1 MNVPKLRF
9 GEFADE
15 WDIKLIN
22 DITSKVGSGST
33 PSGGASVYVDK
44 GVLFI
49 RSQNINNDQ
58 LIFDDATYISQSIH
72 DKMKGST
79 VQANDVLLNITGASI
94 GRSCVV
100 PESFIEGN
108 VNQHVSIIRFLDG
121 YVPRFYQKYLS
132 SERGQRHISSLQVGG
147 GREGLNF
154 QAIRKIAIPCPDTN
168 EQQKIAD
175 FLSAVDDK
183 ITALTAQ
190 KTALTQ
196 YKQGMMQRIFSQTL
210 RFKDDNGADYPEWDR
225 TSLSQLGTTYGGLT
239 GKTKEDFGIGKPFIT
254 YKQVFDDSKIDISR
268 FEHVQIS
275 KDETQNRVKRG
286 DIIFT
291 TSSETANEIAFSSVL
306 LDEFDELY
314 LNSFCF
320 GYRPNSLETFL
331 PEYARYL
338 FRSEFLRKEII
349 MLAQGSTRYNIS
361 KNQLMKLHIPLPSMP
376 EQTKIAQFLT
386 ECDNKINAVDAQ
398 ILSAQQ
404 WKQGLLQQMFV

>member
-9 GEFADE
+9 GEFKSP
-15 WDIKLIN
+15 WKFIKLGQLGNTIAGLTYSPK
-22 DITSKVGSGST
+22 DIRDSGLLVLRS
-33 PSGGASVYVDK
+33 SNVQNGQIDLGDCVYVDPDVK
-44 GVLFI
+44 GSKISQENDILICVRNGSTSLIGKNALIPAGIPHCTHGAFMTVFRAEQPKFIHQLFQTKNYKTQVSADLGARI
-49 RSQNINNDQ
+49 NSINNSQ
-58 LIFDDATYISQSIH
+58 LVKYQFA
-72 DKMKGST
+72 
-79 VQANDVLLNITGASI
+79 
-94 GRSCVV
+94 V
-100 PESFIEGN
+100 PPTE
-108 VNQHVSIIRFLDG
+108 
-121 YVPRFYQKYLS
+121 Y
-132 SERGQRHISSLQVGG
+132 
-147 GREGLNF
+147 
-154 QAIRKIAIPCPDTN
+154 

-196 YKQGMMQRIFSQTL
+196 YKQSMMQRIFSQTL

-376 EQTKIAQFLT
+376 EQTKIARFLT
-386 ECDNKINAVDAQ
+386 ECDDKINAVDAQ
-398 ILSAQQ
+398 IQSAQQ

>member
-9 GEFADE
+9 GEFATE
-15 WDIKLIN
+15 ERQRSTLGNLTKWSSGGTPSKENPNFWEGDIPWISASTMRGLYYS
-22 DITSKVGSGST
+22 DSEVRITSEGLKNGSKLAEKGDLLLLVRGSMLFNKIPVGIAECDLAFNQDVKSLKPNPELNASYLLQWFQASEHKLLSMVVGT
-33 PSGGASVYVDK
+33 GIGAGKLETSDV
-44 GVLFI
+44 
-49 RSQNINNDQ
+49 
-58 LIFDDATYISQSIH
+58 QSI
-72 DKMKGST
+72 DF
-79 VQANDVLLNITGASI
+79 LLPS
-94 GRSCVV
+94 
-100 PESFIEGN
+100 
-108 VNQHVSIIRFLDG
+108 
-121 YVPRFYQKYLS
+121 K
-132 SERGQRHISSLQVGG
+132 
-147 GREGLNF
+147 
-154 QAIRKIAIPCPDTN
+154 K

-175 FLSAVDDK
+175 FLSAVDEK

-190 KTALTQ
+190 KTALTH
-196 YKQGMMQRIFSQTL
+196 YKQGMMQRIFAQTL

-386 ECDNKINAVDAQ
+386 ELDDKINAVDAQ
-398 ILSAQQ
+398 IQSAQQ

>member
-1 MNVPKLRF
+1 MSVPKLRF
-9 GEFADE
+9 EEFLVKWEHKTVADLVDNFGGTALE
-15 WDIKLIN
+15 EFVSNNGTHNFISIGNYLKTGHYFDNGQRVPLNEKTRLKLLNQN
-22 DITSKVGSGST
+22 DLVMVLNDKTQAGDLI
-33 PSGGASVYVDK
+33 GATILISENKKFVYNQRSERLVCK
-44 GVLFI
+44 NAHPKFMWHLLNSQKI
-49 RSQNINNDQ
+49 RKK
-58 LIFDDATYISQSIH
+58 IFSISQGGTQIYVNFPAV
-72 DKMKGST
+72 KKIEIFIP
-79 VQANDVLLNITGASI
+79 NI
-94 GRSCVV
+94 
-100 PESFIEGN
+100 E
-108 VNQHVSIIRFLDG
+108 
-121 YVPRFYQKYLS
+121 
-132 SERGQRHISSLQVGG
+132 
-147 GREGLNF
+147 
-154 QAIRKIAIPCPDTN
+154 

-175 FLSAVDDK
+175 FLSAVDEK

-190 KTALTQ
+190 KTALTH

-386 ECDNKINAVDAQ
+386 ELDDKINAVDAQ
-398 ILSAQQ
+398 IQSAQQ

>member
-1 MNVPKLRF
+1 MSVKSR
-9 GEFADE
+9 AD
-15 WDIKLIN
+15 
-22 DITSKVGSGST
+22 
-33 PSGGASVYVDK
+33 
-44 GVLFI
+44 
-49 RSQNINNDQ
+49 
-58 LIFDDATYISQSIH
+58 
-72 DKMKGST
+72 
-79 VQANDVLLNITGASI
+79 
-94 GRSCVV
+94 
-100 PESFIEGN
+100 
-108 VNQHVSIIRFLDG
+108 
-121 YVPRFYQKYLS
+121 
-132 SERGQRHISSLQVGG
+132 
-147 GREGLNF
+147 
-154 QAIRKIAIPCPDTN
+154 
-168 EQQKIAD
+168 
-175 FLSAVDDK
+175 
-183 ITALTAQ
+183 
-190 KTALTQ
+190 
-196 YKQGMMQRIFSQTL
+196 
-210 RFKDDNGADYPEWDR
+210 
-225 TSLSQLGTTYGGLT
+225 
-239 GKTKEDFGIGKPFIT
+239 
-254 YKQVFDDSKIDISR
+254 
-268 FEHVQIS
+268 HVQIS

-386 ECDNKINAVDAQ
+386 ELDDKINAVDAQ